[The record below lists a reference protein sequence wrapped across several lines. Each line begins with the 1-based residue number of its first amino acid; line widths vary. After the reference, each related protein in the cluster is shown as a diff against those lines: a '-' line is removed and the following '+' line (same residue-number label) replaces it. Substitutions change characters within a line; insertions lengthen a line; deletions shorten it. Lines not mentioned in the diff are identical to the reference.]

1 MTDKGS
7 GITVTDGIT
16 FTVHYS
22 DGTSKE
28 VKDGVL
34 FAINGSS
41 GMNVHVGVDEKW
53 QLFGVHQSFFE
64 LLVKTGMTDDFDA
77 YMTRMAKAMRGEE
90 VEAAENA
97 DAAELKTKVV
107 RGIWDE

>member
-1 MTDKGS
+1 MTDKGN

-22 DGTSKE
+22 DGTSKD

-34 FAINGSS
+34 FALNGS
-41 GMNVHVGVDEKW
+41 GGINVHVGVDEKW
-53 QLFGVHQSFFE
+53 QLFGVYPSFFE
-64 LLVKTGMTDDFDA
+64 LLTKTGMADDFDA
-77 YMTRMAKAMRGEE
+77 YMARMAKEARGEE
-90 VEAAENA
+90 AEAAKNA